1 MPEQVTKVLECTNA
15 QIQIVRRADGYF
27 TFRKRIRLSGGW
39 SEPGPGLGIYDSAE
53 TAELEARQR
62 VWWLAATT

>member
-1 MPEQVTKVLECTNA
+1 MPEQVIKELECANA
-15 QIQIVRRADGYF
+15 QIQIVRRADGNF

-39 SEPGPGLGIYDSAE
+39 SEPGPDLGIYDSAE
-53 TAELEARQR
+53 TAEVEARER